1 MLFWVV
7 YTKKDIEVNRISK
20 FIYDHTGL
28 GFIGAVIVF
37 FLAVYIFGQVDMGF
51 QTSLILFAI
60 LIGTLYYV
68 LMGSVKGC
76 QRCHQFFGRKR
87 LSREILGTSH
97 HTRTSQRIVHHYD
110 SQGKIT
116 GSSSFPVSE
125 LKTEHHVKNEWEC
138 KKCGYTWETEAFV
151 ER

>member
-1 MLFWVV
+1 ME
-7 YTKKDIEVNRISK
+7 KDIEVNKLSK
-20 FIYDHTGL
+20 FIYDHTGF
-28 GFIGAVIVF
+28 GFIGVVIVF
-37 FLAVYIFGQVDMGF
+37 FLAVYIFGQINMGF

-76 QRCHQFFGRKR
+76 PRCHKFFGRKR

-97 HTRTSQRIVHHYD
+97 HTRTSHRIMNHYD

-116 GSSSFPVSE
+116 GKSSIPVSE
-125 LKTEHHVKNEWEC
+125 LKTEHHVRNEWKC
-138 KKCGYTWETEAFV
+138 KKCSHTWETEAFV